1 MTIKNSYKINYKTLN
16 NFIIFLVISFLFS
29 AIVKLTKVYTK
40 TVTYK
45 INLTEIA
52 DDKIITKQSAD
63 SISLTVS
70 SFGFDF
76 IKHYL
81 SNQSINIPSG
91 NSIDNSKSFILTN
104 SNTYTNI
111 VDFIKPEFNLISI
124 NFDSLFFYYD
134 RLKSKKIPIVLNSNI
149 SFSQGYDFFKSY
161 KLSKDSVIV
170 VGPELILNSI
180 NSINTYDLELT
191 DLKLSLTQSVKLN
204 LLEVNNLKY
213 SDKTV
218 DVFIDVEK
226 STEAIFNIP
235 VSIVN
240 IPKDTKINYYPK
252 NIKVSFNVS
261 LENYQIY
268 SSKDFEIICDF
279 NQFHENGKLIP
290 TIIKKP
296 NYIKNLRLMNEN
308 VQYVILK

>member
-1 MTIKNSYKINYKTLN
+1 MIIKKSYKINYKTLN
-16 NFIIFLVISFLFS
+16 NFIIFLIISFLFS
-29 AIVKLTKVYTK
+29 TIVKLTKVYTK

-52 DDKIITKQSAD
+52 DDKIVTNQSAD

-81 SNQSINIPSG
+81 SNQSINIPSR

-111 VDFIKPEFNLISI
+111 VDLIKPEFNLISI
-124 NFDSLFFYYD
+124 NFDSLFFNYD

-161 KLSKDSVIV
+161 KLSKDSVTV

-191 DLKLSLTQSVKLN
+191 DLKLSLTESVKLN
-204 LLEVNNLKY
+204 LLEANNLKY

-226 STEAIFNIP
+226 STEAILNIP

-240 IPKDTKINYYPK
+240 IPKDIKINYYPK
-252 NIKVSFNVS
+252 NIKVSFTTS

-268 SSKDFEIICDF
+268 SFKDFEITCDF
-279 NQFHENGKLIP
+279 NQFHEGGKLKP

-296 NYIKNLRLMNEN
+296 NFIKNLSLTNEN

>member
-1 MTIKNSYKINYKTLN
+1 MTIKKPYKINYKTLN
-16 NFIIFLVISFLFS
+16 NFIIFLIISFLFS
-29 AIVKLTKVYTK
+29 TVVKLTKVYTK
-40 TVTYK
+40 NVTYK
-45 INLTEIA
+45 INLTEIT
-52 DDKIITKQSAD
+52 DDKIVTNQSAD

-81 SNQSINIPSG
+81 SDQSINISSA
-91 NSIDNSKSFILTN
+91 NSIDNSRSFIITK
-104 SNTYTNI
+104 SNIYTDI

-124 NFDSLFFYYD
+124 NFDSLFFNYD
-134 RLKSKKIPIVLNSNI
+134 RLKSKKVPVILNSNI
-149 SFSQGYDFFKSY
+149 SFSPGYDYFKSY
-161 KLSKDSVIV
+161 KLSKDSVLV
-170 VGPELILNSI
+170 VGPELILNLISF
-180 NSINTYDLELT
+180 INTYDLALT
-191 DLKLSLTQSVKLN
+191 DLKLSLTEPVKLN
-204 LLEVNNLKY
+204 LLETNNLKY
-213 SDKTV
+213 SDETV

-226 STEAIFNIP
+226 STEAVLNIP

-240 IPKDTKINYYPK
+240 IPNDIKINYYPK
-252 NIKVSFNVS
+252 NIKVSFSVS

>member
-52 DDKIITKQSAD
+52 DDKIVTKQSAD

-124 NFDSLFFYYD
+124 NFDSLFFNYD
-134 RLKSKKIPIVLNSNI
+134 RLKSKKVPVILNSNI
-149 SFSQGYDFFKSY
+149 SFSPGYDYFKSY
-161 KLSKDSVIV
+161 KLSKDSVLV
-170 VGPELILNSI
+170 VGPELILNLISF
-180 NSINTYDLELT
+180 INTYDLALT
-191 DLKLSLTQSVKLN
+191 DLKLSLTEPVKLN
-204 LLEVNNLKY
+204 LLETNNLKY
-213 SDKTV
+213 SDETV

-226 STEAIFNIP
+226 STEAVLNIP

-240 IPKDTKINYYPK
+240 IPNDIKINYYPK
-252 NIKVSFNVS
+252 NIKVSFSVS

>member
-1 MTIKNSYKINYKTLN
+1 MTIKKSYKINYKTLN
-16 NFIIFLVISFLFS
+16 NFIIFLIISFLFS
-29 AIVKLTKVYTK
+29 TVVKLTKVYTK
-40 TVTYK
+40 NVTYK
-45 INLTEIA
+45 INLTEIT
-52 DDKIITKQSAD
+52 DDKIVTNQSAD

-81 SNQSINIPSG
+81 SDQSINISSA
-91 NSIDNSKSFILTN
+91 NSIDNSRSFIITK
-104 SNTYTNI
+104 SNIYTDI

-124 NFDSLFFYYD
+124 NFDSLFFNYD
-134 RLKSKKIPIVLNSNI
+134 RLKSKKVPVILNSNI
-149 SFSQGYDFFKSY
+149 SFSPGYDYFKSY
-161 KLSKDSVIV
+161 KLSKDSVLV
-170 VGPELILNSI
+170 VGPELILNLISF
-180 NSINTYDLELT
+180 INTYDLALT
-191 DLKLSLTQSVKLN
+191 DLKLSLTEPVKLN
-204 LLEVNNLKY
+204 LLETNNLKY
-213 SDKTV
+213 SDETV

-226 STEAIFNIP
+226 STEAVLNIP

-240 IPKDTKINYYPK
+240 IPNDIKINYYPK
-252 NIKVSFNVS
+252 NIKVSFSVS

>member
-1 MTIKNSYKINYKTLN
+1 MTIKKPYKINYKTLN
-16 NFIIFLVISFLFS
+16 NFIIFLIISFLFS
-29 AIVKLTKVYTK
+29 TVVKLTKVYTK
-40 TVTYK
+40 NVTYK
-45 INLTEIA
+45 INLTEIT
-52 DDKIITKQSAD
+52 DDKIVTNQSAD

-81 SNQSINIPSG
+81 SDQSINISSA
-91 NSIDNSKSFILTN
+91 NSIDNSRSFIITK
-104 SNTYTNI
+104 SNIYTDI

-124 NFDSLFFYYD
+124 NFDSLFFNYD
-134 RLKSKKIPIVLNSNI
+134 RLKSKKVPVILNSNI
-149 SFSQGYDFFKSY
+149 SFSPGYDYFKSY
-161 KLSKDSVIV
+161 KLSKDSVLV
-170 VGPELILNSI
+170 VGPELILNLISF
-180 NSINTYDLELT
+180 INTYDLALT
-191 DLKLSLTQSVKLN
+191 DLKLSLTEPVKLN
-204 LLEVNNLKY
+204 LLETNNLKY
-213 SDKTV
+213 SDETV

-226 STEAIFNIP
+226 STEAVLNIP

-240 IPKDTKINYYPK
+240 IPNDIKINYYPK
-252 NIKVSFNVS
+252 NIKVSFSVS

-279 NQFHENGKLIP
+279 NQFHENGKLTP

>member
-1 MTIKNSYKINYKTLN
+1 M
-16 NFIIFLVISFLFS
+16 
-29 AIVKLTKVYTK
+29 
-40 TVTYK
+40 
-45 INLTEIA
+45 
-52 DDKIITKQSAD
+52 
-63 SISLTVS
+63 
-70 SFGFDF
+70 
-76 IKHYL
+76 
-81 SNQSINIPSG
+81 
-91 NSIDNSKSFILTN
+91 
-104 SNTYTNI
+104 
-111 VDFIKPEFNLISI
+111 
-124 NFDSLFFYYD
+124 
-134 RLKSKKIPIVLNSNI
+134 KSKKIPIVLNSNI

-279 NQFHENGKLIP
+279 NQFHDNGKLIP

>member
-1 MTIKNSYKINYKTLN
+1 MTIKKSYKINYKTLN
-16 NFIIFLVISFLFS
+16 NFIIFLIISFLFS
-29 AIVKLTKVYTK
+29 TVVKLTKVYTK
-40 TVTYK
+40 NVTYK
-45 INLTEIA
+45 INLTEIT
-52 DDKIITKQSAD
+52 DDKIVTNQSAD

-81 SNQSINIPSG
+81 SDQSINISSV
-91 NSIDNSKSFILTN
+91 NSIDNSRSFIITK
-104 SNTYTNI
+104 SNIYTDI

-124 NFDSLFFYYD
+124 NFDSLFFNYD
-134 RLKSKKIPIVLNSNI
+134 RLKSKKVPVILNSNI
-149 SFSQGYDFFKSY
+149 SFSPGYDYFKSY
-161 KLSKDSVIV
+161 KLSKDSVLV
-170 VGPELILNSI
+170 VGPELILNLISF
-180 NSINTYDLELT
+180 INTYDLALT
-191 DLKLSLTQSVKLN
+191 DLKLSLTEPVKLN
-204 LLEVNNLKY
+204 LLETNNLKY
-213 SDKTV
+213 SDETV

-226 STEAIFNIP
+226 STEAVLNIP

-240 IPKDTKINYYPK
+240 IPNDIKINYYPK
-252 NIKVSFNVS
+252 NIKVSFSVS

>member
-52 DDKIITKQSAD
+52 DDKIVTKQSAD

>member
-279 NQFHENGKLIP
+279 NQFHENGKLTP

>member
-1 MTIKNSYKINYKTLN
+1 MTFKKSYKINYKTLN
-16 NFIIFLVISFLFS
+16 NFIIFLIISFLFS
-29 AIVKLTKVYTK
+29 TVVKLTKVYTK
-40 TVTYK
+40 NVTYK
-45 INLTEIA
+45 INLTEIT
-52 DDKIITKQSAD
+52 DDKIVTNQSAD

-81 SNQSINIPSG
+81 SDQSINISSA
-91 NSIDNSKSFILTN
+91 NSIDNSRSFIITK
-104 SNTYTNI
+104 SNIYTDI

-124 NFDSLFFYYD
+124 NFDSLFFNYD
-134 RLKSKKIPIVLNSNI
+134 RLKSKKVPVILNSNI
-149 SFSQGYDFFKSY
+149 SFSPGYDYFKSY
-161 KLSKDSVIV
+161 KLSKDSVLV
-170 VGPELILNSI
+170 VGPELILNLISF
-180 NSINTYDLELT
+180 INTYDLALT
-191 DLKLSLTQSVKLN
+191 DLKLSLTEPVKLN
-204 LLEVNNLKY
+204 LLETNNLKY
-213 SDKTV
+213 SDETV

-226 STEAIFNIP
+226 STEAVLNIP

-240 IPKDTKINYYPK
+240 IPNDIKINYYPK
-252 NIKVSFNVS
+252 NIKVSFSVS

>member
-52 DDKIITKQSAD
+52 DDKIVTKQSAD

-134 RLKSKKIPIVLNSNI
+134 RLKSKKIAIVLNSNI

-268 SSKDFEIICDF
+268 SSLLL
-279 NQFHENGKLIP
+279 KLFAIFP
-290 TIIKKP
+290 
-296 NYIKNLRLMNEN
+296 
-308 VQYVILK
+308 